1 MHGETH
7 TKTHPTGVYEFLA
20 QDRVIFGEPAAQAAL
35 QTAEHYQAKRVYL
48 VASKTLNR
56 NTDEIDKIRQALG
69 QRYADT
75 FDQCVE
81 HTPRASVIELAR
93 RLRSAKPDLI
103 VTIGG
108 GTAIDTVKLALL
120 CLAENVDNENTLG
133 EFRIQVNAQGERQIP
148 KVGKPPVRQVVI
160 PTTLS
165 AAEFT
170 NLGGGTDPVRQ
181 VKDLYTG
188 REIGAMV
195 VILDPAITRH
205 TPQWLW
211 LATGVRAIDHAVET
225 VCSNGHQ
232 PFTDATCL
240 HGLQLLCDGLKRV
253 KQDPQDLAARMDCQ
267 LGVWLSATGIMR
279 VPMGASHG
287 IGHQLGAVAGVPHG
301 HTSCVLLP
309 AVMRYNQAVNADR
322 QALIAKALGARDRAA
337 HELIHEVINELGMPT
352 TLQQVGVK
360 PEQYQA
366 IADGALQNMW
376 VRANPRPI
384 DSAEQV
390 FEILRSCSTQA

>member
-1 MHGETH
+1 MN
-7 TKTHPTGVYEFLA
+7 GVYEFLA
-20 QDRVIFGEPAAQAAL
+20 QDRVIFGVPSAQAVL
-35 QTAEHYQAKRVYL
+35 QTVEHYRANRVYL
-48 VASKTLNR
+48 VTSKTLNR
-56 NTDEIDKIRQALG
+56 KTDEIDKIRQALG
-69 QRYADT
+69 VRYLET
-75 FDQCVE
+75 FDECIE
-81 HTPRASVIELAR
+81 HTPRASVLELTR
-93 RLRSAKPDLI
+93 RLRATQPDLV

-108 GTAIDTVKLALL
+108 GTPVDTVKLALL
-120 CLAENVDNENTLG
+120 CLAENVDDEQTLG
-133 EFRIQVNAQGERQIP
+133 TFRIQVNAAGQRHIP
-148 KVGKPPVRQVVI
+148 QVGKPPVRQVVI

-170 NLGGGTDPVRQ
+170 NLGGCTDPVRQ

-211 LATGVRAIDHAVET
+211 LATGVRALDHAVET
-225 VCSNGHQ
+225 LCSKDHQ

-240 HGLQLLCDGLKRV
+240 HGLTLLSRGLQQV
-253 KQDPQDLAARMDCQ
+253 CQDPLNMDARLDCQ

-309 AVMRYNQAVNADR
+309 AVMRYNLAVNGDR
-322 QALIAKALGARDRAA
+322 QALIAKALGSPDTPA
-337 HELIHEVINELGMPT
+337 HELIGAIIKSLGMPT

-360 PEQYQA
+360 RDQFEA

-376 VRANPRPI
+376 VRTNPRPI
-384 DSAEQV
+384 DSKDQV
-390 FEILRSCSTQA
+390 FEILESCW

>member
-1 MHGETH
+1 MKGT
-7 TKTHPTGVYEFLA
+7 YEFLA
-20 QDRVIFGEPAAQAAL
+20 QDRVIFGEPAAQAVL
-35 QTAEHYQAKRVYL
+35 QTANHYGAKRVYL

-56 NTDEIDKIRQALG
+56 ATDEIQKIRDALAE
-69 QRYADT
+69 RYVDT
-75 FDQCVE
+75 FDECVE
-81 HTPRASVIELAR
+81 HTPRSSVIELTA
-93 RLRSAKPDLI
+93 RLRQANPDLV

-108 GTAIDTVKLALL
+108 GTPVDTVKLALL
-120 CLAENVDNENTLG
+120 CLAENVQDEQTLG
-133 EFRIQVNAQGERQIP
+133 EFRIQVNAQGERHVP
-148 KVGKPPVRQVVI
+148 AVGKPPVRQVVI

-170 NLGGGTDPVRQ
+170 NLGGCTDPVRQ

-211 LATGVRAIDHAVET
+211 MATGVRALDHAVET
-225 VCSNGHQ
+225 LCSSSHQ

-240 HGLQLLCDGLKRV
+240 HGLTLLIRGLEQVKR
-253 KQDPQDLAARMDCQ
+253 DPDDLEARLNCQ

-309 AVMRYNQAVNADR
+309 AVMRHNASVNAER
-322 QALIAKALGARDRAA
+322 QALIANALGAPETPA
-337 HELIHEVINELGMPT
+337 HILVADVIRSLEMPT
-352 TLQQVGVK
+352 TLRDVGVK
-360 PEQYQA
+360 RDQFEA

-376 VRANPRPI
+376 VRTNPRKI
-384 DSAEQV
+384 DTKEQV
-390 FEILRSCSTQA
+390 FEILESCW

>member
-1 MHGETH
+1 MNGM
-7 TKTHPTGVYEFLA
+7 YEFLA
-20 QDRVIFGEPAAQAAL
+20 QDRVIFGEPSAQAVA
-35 QTAEHYQAKRVYL
+35 QTADQYQSGRVYL
-48 VASKTLNR
+48 VASKSLNR
-56 NTDEIDKIRQALG
+56 KTDEINKIRQALG
-69 QRYADT
+69 TRWVGT
-75 FDQCVE
+75 FDHCVE
-81 HTPRASVIELAR
+81 HTPRTSVIELTRA
-93 RLRSAKPDLI
+93 LRAAKPDLV

-108 GTAIDTVKLALL
+108 GTPVDTVKLALL
-120 CLAENVDNENTLG
+120 CLAENVDDEQTLG
-133 EFRIQVNAQGERQIP
+133 NYRIQVNAQGERFIP
-148 KVGKPPVRQVVI
+148 SVGKPPVRQVVI

-170 NLGGGTDPVRQ
+170 NLGGCTDPVRQ

-211 LATGVRAIDHAVET
+211 LATGVRALDHAVET
-225 VCSNGHQ
+225 ICSTGHQ

-240 HGLQLLCDGLKRV
+240 HGLPMLCRGLQQV
-253 KQDPQDLAARMDCQ
+253 KEDPENLDARLACQ

-309 AVMRYNQAVNADR
+309 AVMRYNEAVTRER
-322 QALIAKALGARDRAA
+322 QALISKALGSPERSASEIVADVIQSLDMPGTLRA
-337 HELIHEVINELGMPT
+337 
-352 TLQQVGVK
+352 VGVK
-360 PEQYQA
+360 REQFDA
-366 IADGALQNMW
+366 IAHGALQNMW

-384 DSAEQV
+384 DTAAQV
-390 FEILRSCSTQA
+390 VEVLESCW

>member
-1 MHGETH
+1 MN
-7 TKTHPTGVYEFLA
+7 GVYEFLA
-20 QDRVIFGEPAAQAAL
+20 QDRVIFGIPAAKAVL
-35 QTAEHYQAKRVYL
+35 QTADQYQASRVYL
-48 VASKTLNR
+48 VASKSLNR
-56 NTDEIDKIRQALG
+56 KTDEIEKIRQALG
-69 QRYADT
+69 DRCLGT
-75 FDQCVE
+75 FDNCIE

-93 RLRSAKPDLI
+93 CLRKAKPDLV
-103 VTIGG
+103 VTVGG
-108 GTAIDTVKLALL
+108 GTPVDTVKLALL
-120 CLAENVDNENTLG
+120 CLAENVDDEQTLG
-133 EFRIQVNAQGERQIP
+133 NYRIQVNAQGERHIP
-148 KVGKPPVRQVVI
+148 PVGKPPVRQVVI

-170 NLGGGTDPVRQ
+170 NLGGCTDPVRQ

-195 VILDPAITRH
+195 VILDPAITRY

-211 LATGVRAIDHAVET
+211 LATGVRALDHAVET
-225 VCSNGHQ
+225 ICSKSHQ

-240 HGLQLLCDGLKRV
+240 HGLPMLCRGLQQV
-253 KQDPQDLAARMDCQ
+253 KDNPDNLAARLDCQ

-309 AVMRYNQAVNADR
+309 AVMRFNEAVTRER
-322 QALIAKALGARDRAA
+322 QTLISQALGAPEQQA
-337 HELIHEVINELGMPT
+337 HELVADIIRSLGMPT
-352 TLQQVGVK
+352 TLREVGVK
-360 PEQYQA
+360 REQFDA

-384 DSAEQV
+384 DTTEQV
-390 FEILRSCSTQA
+390 FEVLESCW